1 MDTDWILVKTK
12 EQIMTKPYLKMR
24 PNEIHNKLMKRIPQP
39 EARELMKA
47 EIARVKKAHRFARLS
62 AFQHKRLWGE
72 LVSPLKYELSN
83 AKVGLK
89 HRGSFLPQRQ
99 AAFEAYIR
107 LMEKLVT
114 KFDALQLLKTDEDK
128 PMTPSHIAQE
138 MDIPNNGVHWTDWI
152 PKTKQLDVCALFDAI
167 PHAPKTKRKV
177 PFQRTQRPNTK
188 LKDRLLKRTLKELGN
203 EESEQAI
210 EPTDERAERIAIMKK
225 AITIIH
231 ALKPT
236 DAVPHTWH
244 GLSN

>member
-1 MDTDWILVKTK
+1 
-12 EQIMTKPYLKMR
+12 MTKTYLQMR
-24 PNEIHNKLMKRIPQP
+24 PNELHNALVKRIPEP
-39 EARELMKA
+39 EARELKKA
-47 EIARVKKAHRFARLS
+47 EVERAKKAQRFARLS
-62 AFQHKRLWGE
+62 NFQHKRLWGE

-89 HRGSFLPQRQ
+89 HKGASPLERQ
-99 AAFEAYIR
+99 YAFDAYIR
-107 LMEKLVT
+107 LMEKLVA
-114 KFDALQLLKTDEDK
+114 KFEALQLLRSDEGK
-128 PMTPSHIAQE
+128 LMTPSHIAQE
-138 MDIPNNGVHWTDWI
+138 MDIPNKGVHWTDWI

-203 EESEQAI
+203 EESEQTI
-210 EPTDERAERIAIMKK
+210 EPTDERDERIVMMKK

-244 GLSN
+244 GLDLG

>member
-1 MDTDWILVKTK
+1 
-12 EQIMTKPYLKMR
+12 MTKTYLQMR
-24 PNEIHNKLMKRIPQP
+24 PNELHNALVKRIPEP
-39 EARELMKA
+39 EARELKKA
-47 EIARVKKAHRFARLS
+47 EVERAKKAQRFARLS
-62 AFQHKRLWGE
+62 NFQHKRLWGE

-99 AAFEAYIR
+99 VAFDAYIR
-107 LMEKLVT
+107 LMEKLVA
-114 KFDALQLLKTDEDK
+114 KFEALQLLRSDEGK
-128 PMTPSHIAQE
+128 LMTPSHIAQE
-138 MDIPNNGVHWTDWI
+138 TDIPNKGVHWTDWI
-152 PKTKQLDVCALFDAI
+152 PQTKRVEVCALFDAI

-203 EESEQAI
+203 EESEQTI
-210 EPTDERAERIAIMKK
+210 EPTDERDERIVMMKK

-244 GLSN
+244 GLDLG

>member
-1 MDTDWILVKTK
+1 
-12 EQIMTKPYLKMR
+12 MTKSYIKMR

-39 EARELMKA
+39 EARELMKE
-47 EIARVKKAHRFARLS
+47 EIARAKKVQRFARLS
-62 AFQHKRLWGE
+62 TCQHKRLWGE

-83 AKVGLK
+83 ARVGLK

-99 AAFEAYIR
+99 VAFDAYIR
-107 LMEKLVT
+107 LMEKLVA
-114 KFDALQLLKTDEDK
+114 KFDALQLLRSDEGK
-128 PMTPSHIAQE
+128 LMTPSHIAQE
-138 MDIPNNGVHWTDWI
+138 MDIPNKGVHWTDWI

-203 EESEQAI
+203 EESEQTI
-210 EPTDERAERIAIMKK
+210 EPTDERDERIVMMKK

-244 GLSN
+244 GLDLG

>member
-1 MDTDWILVKTK
+1 
-12 EQIMTKPYLKMR
+12 MTKSYIKMR

-39 EARELMKA
+39 EARELMKE
-47 EIARVKKAHRFARLS
+47 EIARAKKVQRFARLS
-62 AFQHKRLWGE
+62 TFQHKRLWGE

-89 HRGSFLPQRQ
+89 HKGASPLERQ
-99 AAFEAYIR
+99 YAFDAYIR
-107 LMEKLVT
+107 LMEKLVA
-114 KFDALQLLKTDEDK
+114 KFEALQLLRSDEGK
-128 PMTPSHIAQE
+128 LMTPSHIAQE
-138 MDIPNNGVHWTDWI
+138 TDIPNKGVHWTDWI

-203 EESEQAI
+203 EETAQAI
-210 EPTDERAERIAIMKK
+210 EWTGVRAERIAQIKIALK
-225 AITIIH
+225 RIEE
-231 ALKPT
+231 LKPT

-244 GLSN
+244 GLSND

>member
-1 MDTDWILVKTK
+1 
-12 EQIMTKPYLKMR
+12 MTKTYLQMR
-24 PNEIHNKLMKRIPQP
+24 PNELHNALVKRIPEP
-39 EARELMKA
+39 EARELKKA
-47 EIARVKKAHRFARLS
+47 EVERAKKAQRFARLS
-62 AFQHKRLWGE
+62 NFQHKRLWGE

-83 AKVGLK
+83 ARVGLK

-99 AAFEAYIR
+99 VAFDAYIR
-107 LMEKLVT
+107 LMEKLVA
-114 KFDALQLLKTDEDK
+114 KFDALQLLRDDEGK
-128 PMTPSHIAQE
+128 LMTPSHIAQE
-138 MDIPNNGVHWTDWI
+138 MDIPNKGVHWTDWI

-203 EESEQAI
+203 EESEQTI
-210 EPTDERAERIAIMKK
+210 EPTDERDERIVMMKK

-244 GLSN
+244 GLDLG